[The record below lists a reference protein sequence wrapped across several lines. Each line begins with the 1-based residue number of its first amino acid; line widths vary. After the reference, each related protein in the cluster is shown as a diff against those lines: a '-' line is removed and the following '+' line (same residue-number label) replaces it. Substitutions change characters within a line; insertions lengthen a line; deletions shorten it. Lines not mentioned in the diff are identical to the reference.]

1 MYYFATMRG
10 VLDVLDNST
19 NNETVIFLNNLNVH
33 PQVTITRQFGNL
45 WLLFNPPYLIQ
56 FIIKSSTKGHFQ
68 NQQDE
73 QISKL
78 SLVVLIDKELN
89 EIFKVKA

>member
-68 NQQDE
+68 NLQDE
-73 QISKL
+73 QI
-78 SLVVLIDKELN
+78 
-89 EIFKVKA
+89 IFQDAAPFH